1 VIAQDLIW
9 VIFKDMD
16 PVWLRTM
23 WEDRGSA
30 RVDMI
35 KILISL
41 ALLKLK
47 SRL

>member
-1 VIAQDLIW
+1 

-16 PVWLRTM
+16 LVWLHSM
-23 WEDRGSA
+23 WETRGYA

-35 KILISL
+35 EILISL
-41 ALLKLK
+41 ALLKLR

>member
-1 VIAQDLIW
+1 VIAHDLIY

-23 WEDRGSA
+23 WKDGRTA
-30 RVDMI
+30 RMDMI

-41 ALLKLK
+41 AMLKLR